1 MRRITKTLLGGILA
15 LLACCLTFAP
25 ARARLSAVHALEP
38 VTTGV
43 PQETSEPIRQKY
55 QELRAEVMGAP
66 VSVELDAAGG
76 GRVRFYSNGAIYWS
90 GETGAHALYGET
102 LNKYVEL
109 GGEAGTL
116 GYPVSDD
123 SVLDSGA
130 REVVF
135 QHGFII
141 TDPESGEASE
151 RYLPWVTFTPDGA
164 SVSDGAIALQRGA
177 NTALL
182 MLPPQSGPAGG
193 VSFSCQCTSQRLG
206 NCTATLLNSTTVKCR
221 KGTCTYKC
229 AIVITN
235 SPS

>member
-1 MRRITKTLLGGILA
+1 MRRMTKTLLGSILA
-15 LLACCLTFAP
+15 LVACCLTFAP
-25 ARARLSAVHALEP
+25 ARARLSAAPALEP
-38 VTTGV
+38 TTGSM
-43 PQETSEPIRQKY
+43 PQESSEPIRQKY
-55 QELRAEVMGAP
+55 QELRADVMGAP
-66 VSVELDAAGG
+66 VSVELEGANG

-90 GETGAHALYGET
+90 GETGAYALYGET
-102 LNKYVEL
+102 LDKYLES
-109 GGEAGTL
+109 GAEAGTL

-123 SVLDSGA
+123 SVIDGGA
-130 REVVF
+130 RQVVF

-141 TDPESGEASE
+141 TDPESGEASA

-164 SVSDGAIALQRGA
+164 SVSGGAMAFQRGA